1 MTSTDAPL
9 ESLPDAEMG
18 HAEEQDGSPRAGPAI
33 GQPVAD
39 PPALPSD
46 ISDLLAAAPGDPA
59 VSSMAH
65 KLAGLSERAAVY
77 AAKSTGA
84 GTRAAYGSAWRAYS
98 AWCDEICQPA
108 LNGDPGLL
116 ALYLTKRAEDGLA
129 VSSLR
134 VARSAIRAAHRLAGV
149 PLDLDDARLS
159 LVMEGITRD
168 KGTRPSRRA
177 APAVPDVLRRLL
189 AALPAPNTPEAAAP
203 ALLARNR
210 AILLLA
216 FGGAL
221 RRSELA
227 ALWIGDVTV
236 VEARGLGVLVRRSKT
251 DQQGRGRELAIWA
264 NPRDPEFCP
273 LVAYERWMAVRRE
286 APGGLIAA
294 ASPLPCHGSEGRQA
308 WVAGQPLF
316 CGVTSGGTL
325 TGQSM
330 ADKILARLMKQA
342 CLHAGLDPA
351 RFSGHSA
358 RRGLLTHAGDLQLPL
373 VDLMRQSRHKS
384 VETALGY
391 IESADLWRNNITEPV
406 FGKG

>member
-1 MTSTDAPL
+1 MTTTDAVL
-9 ESLPDAEMG
+9 ESLPDAKMG
-18 HAEEQDGSPRAGPAI
+18 RAEEQDGSVHARPAI
-33 GQPVAD
+33 GQGAAD
-39 PPALPSD
+39 PPALPSNN
-46 ISDLLAAAPGDPA
+46 SDLLAATLDDPA
-59 VSSMAH
+59 GGAVARQ
-65 KLAGLSERAAVY
+65 LAGLSERAAVY
-77 AAKSTGA
+77 AAKSTGT

-98 AWCDEICQPA
+98 AWCEEIGRPA

-168 KGTRPSRRA
+168 KGTRPRRRA
-177 APAVPDVLRRLL
+177 AAAVPDVLRRLL
-189 AALPAPNTPEAAAP
+189 SALPAPNTPEAAAP
-203 ALLARNR
+203 ALLARNC

-227 ALWIGDVTV
+227 ALWIGDVTI

-273 LVAYERWMAVRRE
+273 LIAYERWMAVRRE

-294 ASPLPCHGSEGRQA
+294 APPLPCPGFESRPA
-308 WVAGQPLF
+308 WEAGQPLF

-325 TGQSM
+325 TGGPM
-330 ADKILARLMKQA
+330 ADKILARLIKQA

-373 VDLMRQSRHKS
+373 IDLMRQSRHKS

-391 IESADLWRNNITEPV
+391 IESADIWRNNITEPV
-406 FGKG
+406 FGKR